1 MLFQI
6 YVDRDIS
13 FNYEI
18 VQKIDTI
25 LYTKIYLSDE
35 VYNSNERIG
44 VKVNEVRLS
53 KASDNIHVQAGSCIE
68 YYIDNRNFLTSNQL
82 AWTLKIENFYKE
94 EENNCKNI
102 KDIIEVENTGY
113 YTR

>member
-1 MLFQI
+1 M
-6 YVDRDIS
+6 

-44 VKVNEVRLS
+44 VKVNEVNIKS
-53 KASDNIHVQAGSCIE
+53 KQIIYVVQAGSCIE
-68 YYIDNRNFLTSNQL
+68 YIYNRNF
-82 AWTLKIENFYKE
+82 
-94 EENNCKNI
+94 
-102 KDIIEVENTGY
+102 
-113 YTR
+113 